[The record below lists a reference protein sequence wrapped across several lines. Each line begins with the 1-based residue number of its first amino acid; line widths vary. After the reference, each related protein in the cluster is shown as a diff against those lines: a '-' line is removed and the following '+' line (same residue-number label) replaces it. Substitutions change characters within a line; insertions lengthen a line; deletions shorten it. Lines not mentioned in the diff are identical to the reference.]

1 MKRITP
7 HFKCAIHSLVVVS
20 QCRLGALHFGKQSS
34 HLWKLTLKRPSPLQI
49 ITFRRFSMNFMVKFF
64 FQLLTFFKSIFLKVM
79 ALFKPKPGEKNCFQS
94 NKRRLP
100 PIESIGNK
108 IRLLGISL
116 SNDLKV
122 GKVKV
127 SVPFKFDVNLIFILQ
142 STNSSQFRNVTF
154 VTFSQKITT
163 HFVDKLVF

>member
-1 MKRITP
+1 
-7 HFKCAIHSLVVVS
+7 
-20 QCRLGALHFGKQSS
+20 
-34 HLWKLTLKRPSPLQI
+34 
-49 ITFRRFSMNFMVKFF
+49 MVKFF
-64 FQLLTFFKSIFLKVM
+64 FKVLTFFKSNFLKVM
-79 ALFKPKPGEKNCFQS
+79 ALVKPGEKNYFQR

-108 IRLLGISL
+108 IRVLGISL

-142 STNSSQFRNVTF
+142 STNLSQFKNVTF
-154 VTFSQKITT
+154 VTSSP
-163 HFVDKLVF
+163 

>member
-1 MKRITP
+1 
-7 HFKCAIHSLVVVS
+7 
-20 QCRLGALHFGKQSS
+20 
-34 HLWKLTLKRPSPLQI
+34 
-49 ITFRRFSMNFMVKFF
+49 
-64 FQLLTFFKSIFLKVM
+64 M
-79 ALFKPKPGEKNCFQS
+79 ALVKPGENNLFQR

-108 IRLLGISL
+108 IRVLGISL

-142 STNSSQFRNVTF
+142 STNSSQFKNVTF

>member
-1 MKRITP
+1 
-7 HFKCAIHSLVVVS
+7 
-20 QCRLGALHFGKQSS
+20 
-34 HLWKLTLKRPSPLQI
+34 
-49 ITFRRFSMNFMVKFF
+49 
-64 FQLLTFFKSIFLKVM
+64 M
-79 ALFKPKPGEKNCFQS
+79 ALVKPGEKNYFQR

-100 PIESIGNK
+100 PIESIGIK
-108 IRLLGISL
+108 IRVLGISL

-154 VTFSQKITT
+154 VTFSQKNYHSNPLTNLSFRKKYSSFTNFSQNDNI
-163 HFVDKLVF
+163 L